1 MAEAFT
7 NAIRAYLQQRVAA
20 DKSYVGIV
28 IGLVDEHG
36 SSVISR
42 GKLDNGTD
50 QEVNGDTLFERCS

>member
-7 NAIRAYLQQRVAA
+7 NAIRAYLQQRVAV

-28 IGLVDEHG
+28 VGVVDDHG
-36 SSVISR
+36 SSVISC

-50 QEVNGDTLFERCS
+50 EEVNGDTLFGKGS